1 MGAPSVTLSP
11 PTTKTSPN
19 STISP
24 SSPFNLATLSTSS
37 AATRYCLPPVLK
49 TANIFFVLVFGPVLG
64 FLRPDRLLA
73 VVSADGYRRGC
84 LEGTEMHWNRRP
96 YGGGATPLSRKTI
109 TTRRG
114 AMW

>member
-11 PTTKTSPN
+11 PTTSTSPN

-49 TANIFFVLVFGPVLG
+49 TANIFSSSCSIPVLG

-73 VVSADGYRRGC
+73 VVSAGGYRHGC
-84 LEGTEMHWNRRP
+84 LEGHRNALEPASLW
-96 YGGGATPLSRKTI
+96 
-109 TTRRG
+109 RG
-114 AMW
+114 AHPPVSKKKNDAQ

>member
-11 PTTKTSPN
+11 PTTSTSPN

-49 TANIFFVLVFGPVLG
+49 TANIFFVLVFDPVLG

-84 LEGTEMHWNRRP
+84 LEGTNALEPASLWRE
-96 YGGGATPLSRKTI
+96 
-109 TTRRG
+109 
-114 AMW
+114 